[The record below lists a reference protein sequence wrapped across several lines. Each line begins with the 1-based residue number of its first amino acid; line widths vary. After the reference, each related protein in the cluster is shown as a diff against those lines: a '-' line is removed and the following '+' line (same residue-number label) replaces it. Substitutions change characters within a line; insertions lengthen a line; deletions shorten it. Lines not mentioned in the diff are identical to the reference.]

1 MTDNLNS
8 QEQSSVA
15 SSFKKPRLYN
25 QSDSSYT
32 RTNIHTNHHHKNTR
46 SINNNNNNLSM
57 DICEEELEL

>member
-32 RTNIHTNHHHKNTR
+32 RTNIHTNHHNKNTR
-46 SINNNNNNLSM
+46 SINNNNVSM